1 MIIWFWI
8 HTFYFSICSHIFILQ
23 NVLFWKC
30 NRLQCLFST
39 LIHLYIFIYIS
50 MYICLYIICISVCF
64 HAIFMYVCVYVC
76 MYVCVYFIICAC
88 FKLAIHEITTMWF
101 FWIFLEI
108 FHVKTIILILVLL
121 FFLVW
126 RGLARTQVPTITNYT
141 VELSTFGIIAE
152 VSRIWVQWNS
162 LALEEAPRWSSL
174 LPRQVSMLF
183 HSIFLRTSS

>member
-1 MIIWFWI
+1 M
-8 HTFYFSICSHIFILQ
+8 HDYLKMQ
-23 NVLFWKC
+23 QG
-30 NRLQCLFST
+30 RLACHLSTVKCLFA
-39 LIHLYIFIYIS
+39 YWFIYTYLSI
-50 MYICLYIICISVCF
+50 YVCIFVY
-64 HAIFMYVCVYVC
+64 MYVFLSVFMLYL
-76 MYVCVYFIICAC
+76 CVYFIMWTCLK
-88 FKLAIHEITTMWF
+88 FAIHEITKVWF
-101 FWIFLEI
+101 FLNFFRHFCE
-108 FHVKTIILILVLL
+108 KTIILILVLL

>member
-1 MIIWFWI
+1 MHDYLKIAPID
-8 HTFYFSICSHIFILQ
+8 SEMSM
-23 NVLFWKC
+23 
-30 NRLQCLFST
+30 RT
-39 LIHLYIFIYIS
+39 LIHLFIFIYVC
-50 MYICLYIICISVCF
+50 MYLCLYVCIYICF
-64 HAIFMYVCVYVC
+64 HAIFYVC
-76 MYVCVYFIICAC
+76 MCVCVYFIMWSCL
-88 FKLAIHEITTMWF
+88 KLAIHEITKVWF
-101 FWIFLEI
+101 FLNFSRYFCE
-108 FHVKTIILILVLL
+108 KTIILILVLL

>member
-1 MIIWFWI
+1 M
-8 HTFYFSICSHIFILQ
+8 HDYLKMQ
-23 NVLFWKC
+23 QG
-30 NRLQCLFST
+30 RLACHLSTVKCLFAHWFIYT
-39 LIHLYIFIYIS
+39 YLYIYV
-50 MYICLYIICISVCF
+50 CIFVY
-64 HAIFMYVCVYVC
+64 MYVFLSVFMLYL
-76 MYVCVYFIICAC
+76 CVYFIIWTCLK
-88 FKLAIHEITTMWF
+88 FAIHEITKVWF
-101 FWIFLEI
+101 VLNFSRHFCE
-108 FHVKTIILILVLL
+108 KTNILILVLL
-121 FFLVW
+121 IFLVW

>member
-1 MIIWFWI
+1 M
-8 HTFYFSICSHIFILQ
+8 HDYLKMQ
-23 NVLFWKC
+23 QG
-30 NRLQCLFST
+30 RLTCHLSTVKCLFA
-39 LIHLYIFIYIS
+39 HWFIYTYLSI
-50 MYICLYIICISVCF
+50 YVCIFVY
-64 HAIFMYVCVYVC
+64 MYVFLSVFMLYL
-76 MYVCVYFIICAC
+76 CVYFIMWTCLK
-88 FKLAIHEITTMWF
+88 FAIHEITKVWF
-101 FWIFLEI
+101 FLNFSRHFRE
-108 FHVKTIILILVLL
+108 KTIILILVLL
-121 FFLVW
+121 IFLVW

>member
-1 MIIWFWI
+1 M
-8 HTFYFSICSHIFILQ
+8 HDYLKMQ
-23 NVLFWKC
+23 QG
-30 NRLQCLFST
+30 RLACHLSTVKCLFA
-39 LIHLYIFIYIS
+39 YWFIYTYLSI
-50 MYICLYIICISVCF
+50 YVCIFVY
-64 HAIFMYVCVYVC
+64 MYVFLSVFMLYL
-76 MYVCVYFIICAC
+76 CVYFIMWTCLK
-88 FKLAIHEITTMWF
+88 FAIHEITKVWF
-101 FWIFLEI
+101 FLNFSRYFCE
-108 FHVKTIILILVLL
+108 KTIILILVLL

>member
-1 MIIWFWI
+1 M
-8 HTFYFSICSHIFILQ
+8 HDYLKMQ
-23 NVLFWKC
+23 QG
-30 NRLQCLFST
+30 RLACHLSTVKCLFA
-39 LIHLYIFIYIS
+39 HWFIYTYLSI
-50 MYICLYIICISVCF
+50 YVCIFVY
-64 HAIFMYVCVYVC
+64 MYVFLSVFMLYL
-76 MYVCVYFIICAC
+76 CVYFIMWTCLK
-88 FKLAIHEITTMWF
+88 FAIHEITKVWF
-101 FWIFLEI
+101 FLNFSRHFCE
-108 FHVKTIILILVLL
+108 KTIILILVLL
-121 FFLVW
+121 IFLVW

>member
-1 MIIWFWI
+1 M
-8 HTFYFSICSHIFILQ
+8 HDYLKMQ
-23 NVLFWKC
+23 QG
-30 NRLQCLFST
+30 RLACHLSTVKCLFA
-39 LIHLYIFIYIS
+39 YWFIYTYLSI
-50 MYICLYIICISVCF
+50 YVCIFVY
-64 HAIFMYVCVYVC
+64 MYVFLSVFMLYL
-76 MYVCVYFIICAC
+76 CVYFIMWTCLK
-88 FKLAIHEITTMWF
+88 FAIHEITKVWF
-101 FWIFLEI
+101 FLNFSRHFCE
-108 FHVKTIILILVLL
+108 KTIILILVLL
-121 FFLVW
+121 IFLVW

>member
-1 MIIWFWI
+1 M
-8 HTFYFSICSHIFILQ
+8 HDYLKMQ
-23 NVLFWKC
+23 QG
-30 NRLQCLFST
+30 RLACHLSTVKCLFA
-39 LIHLYIFIYIS
+39 HWFIYTYLSI
-50 MYICLYIICISVCF
+50 YVCIFVY
-64 HAIFMYVCVYVC
+64 MYVFLSVFMLYL
-76 MYVCVYFIICAC
+76 CVYFIMWTCLK
-88 FKLAIHEITTMWF
+88 FAIHEITKVWF
-101 FWIFLEI
+101 FLNFSRHFRE
-108 FHVKTIILILVLL
+108 KTIILILVLL
-121 FFLVW
+121 IFLVW

>member
-1 MIIWFWI
+1 M
-8 HTFYFSICSHIFILQ
+8 Y
-23 NVLFWKC
+23 V
-30 NRLQCLFST
+30 
-39 LIHLYIFIYIS
+39 YIS
-50 MYICLYIICISVCF
+50 MCMYSCLFPCYF
-64 HAIFMYVCVYVC
+64 YVCMYVC
-76 MYVCVYFIICAC
+76 MYVCVYFIIYAC
-88 FKLAIHEITTMWF
+88 FKLAIHEITIVWF
-101 FWIFLEI
+101 FLNFSRNLNVKSIIF
-108 FHVKTIILILVLL
+108 ILVLL

>member
-1 MIIWFWI
+1 M
-8 HTFYFSICSHIFILQ
+8 SIC
-23 NVLFWKC
+23 
-30 NRLQCLFST
+30 T
-39 LIHLYIFIYIS
+39 LIHLYIFIYI
-50 MYICLYIICISVCF
+50 Y
-64 HAIFMYVCVYVC
+64 MYVSLSIC
-76 MYVCVYFIICAC
+76 MYFCLFPCYIYVYMCVCVYFIMWTCLK
-88 FKLAIHEITTMWF
+88 FAIHEITKVWF
-101 FWIFLEI
+101 FLNFSRYFCE
-108 FHVKTIILILVLL
+108 KTIILILVLL